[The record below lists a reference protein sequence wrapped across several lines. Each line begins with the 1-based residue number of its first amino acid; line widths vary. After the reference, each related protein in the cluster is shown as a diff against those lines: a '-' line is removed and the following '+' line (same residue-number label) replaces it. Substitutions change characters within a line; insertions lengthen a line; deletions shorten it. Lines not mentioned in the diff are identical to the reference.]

1 MIEHKNISGGNRHGL
16 ENWIVQN
23 ETELNALEV
32 DSLDV
37 GKVAYKSDDNSYWRL
52 KSTTLWVRITIIYS
66 VGDGGLTEI
75 NFTTAR
81 KNKLDG
87 LIVEDGGLTEINFT
101 TARRDKLLNIESEAQ
116 KNDINT
122 TLQGNTFNG
131 VGQLVKLDASGKLPA
146 IDASQLTNFPLT
158 DISSKL
164 NKTNPAIVGSITETV
179 YNLTGTLINPSN
191 GTIQYKTLS
200 ANTTFTESLTAGQSV
215 TLRIAGG
222 DTFTVAYPTITW
234 VGGTA
239 PVLTANDVIVFW
251 KESTVLYGAYI
262 GSLV

>member
-1 MIEHKNISGGNRHGL
+1 MIEHKNVSIGNRHGL

-32 DSLDV
+32 DSSDV

-81 KNKLDG
+81 RDKLDG

-101 TARRDKLLNIESEAQ
+101 TDRRDKLDGIDL
-116 KNDINT
+116 T
-122 TLQGNTFNG
+122 T
-131 VGQLVKLDASGKLPA
+131 
-146 IDASQLTNFPLT
+146 
-158 DISSKL
+158 KL
-164 NKTNPAIVGSITETV
+164 NKTNPAIAGSLTETV
-179 YNLTGTLINPSN
+179 YNLTGTVINPAN

>member
-1 MIEHKNISGGNRHGL
+1 M
-16 ENWIVQN
+16 
-23 ETELNALEV
+23 
-32 DSLDV
+32 
-37 GKVAYKSDDNSYWRL
+37 AYEK
-52 KSTTLWVRITIIYS
+52 
-66 VGDGGLTEI
+66 I
-75 NFTTAR
+75 NFVNNSAPPLSADNL
-81 KNKLDG
+81 NKMDNKIFDLDA
-87 LIVEDGGLTEINFT
+87 E
-101 TARRDKLLNIESEAQ
+101 IESV
-116 KNDINT
+116 NIT
-122 TLQGNTFNG
+122 RQGNEFNG
-131 VGQLVKLDASGKLPA
+131 VEQLVKTDATGKLPA

-179 YNLTGTLINPSN
+179 YSLTGTLINPAN

-200 ANTTFTESLTAGQSV
+200 ANTTFTENLTAGQSV

-239 PVLTANDVIVFW
+239 PILTANDVIVFW

>member
-1 MIEHKNISGGNRHGL
+1 VAIANGYIKLRISSSAEWSDADPILLKGEKGIESDTLKEKVGDGITPWNTLGYQI
-16 ENWIVQN
+16 
-23 ETELNALEV
+23 
-32 DSLDV
+32 
-37 GKVAYKSDDNSYWRL
+37 GKVVPENAIFTD
-52 KSTTLWVRITIIYS
+52 TTYS

-75 NFTTAR
+75 NFTTDR

-87 LIVEDGGLTEINFT
+87 
-101 TARRDKLLNIESEAQ
+101 IEAGAEV
-116 KNDINT
+116 NDINT

-131 VGQLVKLDASGKLPA
+131 VEQLVKTDADGKLPA
-146 IDASQLTNFPLT
+146 IDASLLTNFPLT
-158 DISSKL
+158 DISTKL
-164 NKTNPAIVGSITETV
+164 DKTNPAIVGSITETV

-200 ANTTFTESLTAGQSV
+200 ANTTFTESLTTGQSV

>member
-1 MIEHKNISGGNRHGL
+1 MIEHKNISSGNRHGL

-37 GKVAYKSDDNSYWRL
+37 GKVAYKSDDDSYWRL

-66 VGDGGLTEI
+66 V
-75 NFTTAR
+75 
-81 KNKLDG
+81 
-87 LIVEDGGLTEINFT
+87 EDGGLTEINFT
-101 TARRDKLLNIESEAQ
+101 TDRRDKLDGIDL
-116 KNDINT
+116 T
-122 TLQGNTFNG
+122 T
-131 VGQLVKLDASGKLPA
+131 
-146 IDASQLTNFPLT
+146 
-158 DISSKL
+158 KL

-179 YNLTGTLINPSN
+179 YNLTGTIINPAN

-200 ANTTFTESLTAGQSV
+200 ANTTFTESLAAGQSV